1 MDGAPTDSSPAP
13 APAPASPLA
22 AGSSSQGTRL
32 HAALWALAALPC
44 LLAVIAHARPVRP
57 APLAAAV
64 ERPPLAFDQYTV
76 NLHDVTLQPVI
87 SAFFQFTNRGDK
99 PIQIT
104 KVEPSCGCITPR
116 LYDGKKDYAPG
127 ERGRFTV
134 GVKTDR
140 EQAGPKEYLTKIE
153 YVADG
158 RTYEETLALRMVLP
172 KQKVTVEPPEV
183 YFYQLT
189 GQPDSRTIHVV
200 DTRGGQLQVQS
211 AEINSPH
218 AQVTVGRLEV
228 DDDGRRRYP
237 IRIDVA
243 GEVPP
248 GRNIAILT
256 IKTSDKEFDI
266 IKVGVLIQGPTSG
279 VVPASGIRP
288 GAGTSRGTS
297 RSIPRE

>member
-1 MDGAPTDSSPAP
+1 MDGAPSDSSPAP
-13 APAPASPLA
+13 APPLAPAAASP
-22 AGSSSQGTRL
+22 SPGTRL
-32 HAALWALAALPC
+32 KAGLWALAAFPC
-44 LLAVIAHARPVRP
+44 LLAVIVHAQPVRP

-76 NLHDVTLQPVI
+76 NLHEVALQPVI

-116 LYDGKKDYAPG
+116 LYDGKKDYGPG

-140 EQAGPKEYLTKIE
+140 EQAGPKEYLTKVE

-158 RTYEETLALRMVLP
+158 RTYEETLALRVILP

-200 DTRGGQLQVQS
+200 DTRGGQLEVVS

-218 AQVTVGRLEV
+218 AQVTVGHLEV

-248 GRNIAILT
+248 GRNFARLT
-256 IKTSDKEFDI
+256 IKTNDEDFDTI
-266 IKVGVLIQGPTSG
+266 QVGVLIQGPTSG
-279 VVPASGIRP
+279 VIPASGIRP
-288 GAGTSRGTS
+288 SAGPSAGTKRPASR
-297 RSIPRE
+297 E